1 MTDGLSLLSEEI
13 AQLRQ
18 ENEQF
23 KEDLDRV
30 NYMFA
35 VEDRGWKLLTGSDDS
50 EEGLSLDQLKTLSK
64 DLREKAAV
72 APLHKRAIDLRYSYA
87 FSKPFSYAGLDLDKP
102 AQGRPSGLRGFYLN
116 AKNQRYLFGDTARRE
131 MNSAAATDGTYILI
145 GDDIAKTVSPVKIEW
160 ISGLYVNSDNPDE
173 ILAYHL
179 TYQRE
184 DENGNS
190 TEYDRWVYTDLFTG
204 RRKQSFTRNGKQ
216 VAVERNKTII
226 DVKFNTQSGW
236 TLGIPDIMAG
246 DPYNRA
252 YIEMINHGRV
262 VSEALSRFIS
272 KVKVKSKKGSDNVG
286 LKMAQGGQGQI
297 VAYGEGNEV
306 DVFSSAGKTYDFNG
320 IRAVAALYATSV
332 GVSIVHLLSDPGAAG
347 SSYGSASNLDLP
359 TKRSQVARQNEWA
372 AFDQRVLKW
381 ATGKDV
387 VVTPP
392 SLDEVDA
399 YREAQVVTLGWNGGA
414 FHPEEYRNRMLR
426 IAGVTPTETTGAP
439 KGILIPNNANSLP
452 RRDID
457 TDSSGSVPST
467 AASPDQGQASGTG
480 GQDNVGRDE
489 RTDILANMLSTSQL
503 DRFEQLVER
512 MEAASKA
519 DQ

>member
-1 MTDGLSLLSEEI
+1 MSDGITQLSEEFN
-13 AQLRQ
+13 QLRE
-18 ENEQF
+18 ENAQF
-23 KEDLDRV
+23 KEELDRV

-35 VEDRGWKLLTGSDDS
+35 VEDQGWKKITGASDS
-50 EEGLSLDQLKTLSK
+50 EEGLSLDQLKTISK

-87 FSKPFSYAGLDLDKP
+87 FSKQFAYSGLDLDKP
-102 AQGRPSGLRGFYLN
+102 TKGRPTDLKRFYTN

-131 MNSAAATDGTYILI
+131 MNSAAATDGMYILV
-145 GDDIAKTVSPVKIEW
+145 GDDRTKTVTPVRMDW
-160 ISGLYVNSDNPDE
+160 IAGLYVNSDNPDE
-173 ILAYHL
+173 ILAYRL

-184 DENGNS
+184 DENGK
-190 TEYDRWVYTDLFTG
+190 TETYDRWIYTDSHTG
-204 RRKQSFTRNGKQ
+204 TRKKSFTRDGKSI
-216 VAVERNKTII
+216 AVEATKTII
-226 DVKFNTQSGW
+226 DAKFNTQSGW

-272 KVKVKSKKGSDNVG
+272 KVKVKSKRGSDNVG
-286 LKMAQGGQGQI
+286 VRMAQGGQGQA
-297 VAYGEGNEV
+297 VTYGEGNEV

-372 AFDQRVLKW
+372 SFDQRVIKW
-381 ATGKDV
+381 ATGEDV

-414 FHPEEYRNRMLR
+414 FHPEEYRSRMLR
-426 IAGVTPTETTGAP
+426 IAGVTPTKTAP
-439 KGILIPNNANSLP
+439 PTGILIPNNANSLP
-452 RRDID
+452 RKDID
-457 TDSSGSVPST
+457 TDASGTVPTT
-467 AASPDQGQASGTG
+467 AASPDQGQSNSTG

-489 RTDILANMLSTSQL
+489 RTDILANMMTASYL

-512 MEAASKA
+512 LEIANKA
-519 DQ
+519 D